1 MCLFYSSLPLSL
13 CPSPVSLQFIPNEE
27 FLQILLKCIQ
37 EISQHL
43 RVALAPPNNPHIL
56 MMRALLEMTMQL
68 RISQSHQNVIALLQK
83 VSNSYGQRN

>member
-1 MCLFYSSLPLSL
+1 MCIRDSSLSLSL
-13 CPSPVSLQFIPNEE
+13 SLSLSQFVPNEE

-68 RISQSHQNVIALLQK
+68 RISQSHQNVISLLQK
-83 VSNSYGQRN
+83 VCSTS